1 VRHARPVSSE
11 RVETQLGA
19 YTLESPLGQ
28 GGMGTVWL
36 ARRSD
41 GRYEGRAAVKLL
53 NAALVGR
60 PAEQRFMREGSV
72 LARLRHPHVAQ
83 LTDAGISPRGQ
94 PYLVLEYVEGERIDA
109 FAERRGLG
117 IEARVRLFLD
127 VVSAVSHAHR
137 HLIVHRD
144 LKPSNILV
152 TADGTVKLLD
162 FGIAALLGDGEGEM
176 TRELGSMLTP
186 EYAAPEQLLGQQV
199 TTATDVFALGLVLF
213 VLLVGEHPFA
223 RTGTTPAALARAT
236 LSQDAPRLSTLMRDA
251 RSSQL
256 LRGDLESIA
265 AKALKKEPA
274 ERYAGADALAQ
285 DLESFLAHQPVSAR
299 PDSVSYRL
307 GKFVRRN
314 RGTVAAGAATTLVL
328 VAAAIVTT
336 IGMIE
341 AKRQRDE
348 AVFQAKRAEYQ
359 AGFADQILSEVGRDG
374 QPITVR
380 GLIGKA
386 VEVLDRNYGQD
397 PEFAVGL
404 LVNVSGR
411 YMDLGDT
418 RSEHASL
425 VKAEALARKLGD
437 PDLIAHVQCNTVETE
452 LALGEPE
459 RANERMRDGLANLAR
474 VTDAGPLR
482 RTECGLAHARL
493 LWSQN
498 QLARAIEEST
508 AVGHLMVEN
517 GLESHIT
524 FRTIVSMTIVMLNEA
539 DRSREALE
547 WSQRDVGVLQ
557 RSGGDNTLHM
567 GNAMH
572 LRAQIYWLSG
582 DARSAFETQRDIMQR
597 IVKEAGADALVPQQ
611 MFALGVYQARVEEN
625 EEAFTWLDRAVA
637 SAREAGN
644 RPAEIGA
651 LAARA
656 EAGLLLGK
664 LDRVLPDI
672 EAAEAQA
679 SSNPDA
685 HRNALRLAK
694 LARGE
699 LLLVRGHADEALRI
713 AEELLAEIGYPDRS
727 ARRMVAMLGL
737 RARAQVALGSKHA
750 LALARDALAVAEQ
763 RAIDVEKSA
772 DAGVAL
778 VTLAR
783 AQRAAGETG
792 AARSSAQ
799 RAVRVLSRSLRPEH
813 SEVRAAVQLVGE
825 DTGHAS
831 AHVSH

>member
-1 VRHARPVSSE
+1 MLAEVSSE
-11 RVETQLGA
+11 QGELQLGA
-19 YTLESPLGQ
+19 YTLETPLGQ
-28 GGMGTVWL
+28 GGMGSVWL

-60 PAEQRFMREGSV
+60 PAEQRFVREGSV
-72 LARLRHPHVAQ
+72 LARLRHPHIAQ

-109 FAERRGLG
+109 YAVRRGLG

-127 VVSAVSHAHR
+127 VVSAVSHAHTQ
-137 HLIVHRD
+137 LIVHRD

-162 FGIAALLGDGEGEM
+162 FGIAALLGDGAGEM

-199 TTATDVFALGLVLF
+199 TTATDVHALGLVLF
-213 VLLVGEHPFA
+213 VLLVGQHPFA
-223 RTGTTPAALARAT
+223 SNGTASAALARAT
-236 LSQDAPRLSTLMRDA
+236 LSQDAPPLSTLTSDA
-251 RSSQL
+251 RRRRL
-256 LRGDLESIA
+256 LRGDLENIV

-285 DLESFLAHQPVSAR
+285 DLERFLAHQPVSAR

-307 GKFVRRN
+307 GRFVRRN
-314 RGTVAAGAATTLVL
+314 RGTVAAGAATALVL
-328 VAAAIVTT
+328 VAAAVVTT
-336 IGMIE
+336 VEMIDV
-341 AKRQRDE
+341 KRQRDE
-348 AVFQAKRAEYQ
+348 AIFQAKRAEYQ
-359 AGFADQILSEVGRDG
+359 AGFADQILSEVGSDG

-418 RSEHASL
+418 RAEHASL

-474 VTDAGPLR
+474 VADAGALR

-498 QLARAIEEST
+498 QLARAIEESSR
-508 AVGHLMVEN
+508 VGRLMVAN
-517 GLESHIT
+517 GLETHIT
-524 FRTIVSMTIVMLNEA
+524 FRTIASMTIVMLNEA

-547 WSQRDVGVLQ
+547 WSERDIRVLQ
-557 RSGGDNTLHM
+557 RSGSDNTLHM

-582 DARSAFETQRDIMQR
+582 DARSAFETQREIMQR

-611 MFALGVYQARVEEN
+611 MFALGVYQARVEESAAAL
-625 EEAFTWLDRAVA
+625 EWLDRAVA
-637 SAREAGN
+637 AARAAGN

-651 LAARA
+651 LVARA
-656 EAGLLLGK
+656 QARLLLGR
-664 LDRVLPDI
+664 LDSVLPDI
-672 EAAEAQA
+672 DAAESAA
-679 SSNPDA
+679 SSDPDA

-699 LLLVRGHADEALRI
+699 LLLARRDAEGGLRI
-713 AEELLAEIGYPDRS
+713 ANELLGEIGYPQRS
-727 ARRMVAMLGL
+727 ARRVVAMLGL
-737 RARAQVALGSKHA
+737 RARAQVALASKEA
-750 LALARDALAVAEQ
+750 LALAREALTVAEQ

-772 DAGVAL
+772 DVGVAL
-778 VTLAR
+778 VTLAQ
-783 AQRAAGETG
+783 AQRAAGEIE
-792 AARSSAQ
+792 AARASAQ
-799 RAVRVLSRSLRPEH
+799 RAVGVLSRSLRPEH
-813 SEVRAAVQLVGE
+813 SEVRAATQLVVQLG
-825 DTGHAS
+825 A
-831 AHVSH
+831 